1 MKLKAVYLSV
11 MMASALTSNIC
22 FAADLP
28 ASPDSTIPVN
38 QYVTQVNADN
48 SVTWRFF
55 APTAKSVSVVV
66 GVPSP
71 ESTHPMVKDSAG
83 VWIWRGPVMK
93 SNLYEY
99 FFNVDGVRS
108 IDTGTAMPKPQRQV
122 NSSMI
127 LVPGSILDVKAVPH
141 GDLVTVTYHSNA
153 LQAERQLYIWTPPG
167 YTGRG
172 KPLPVLYF
180 YHGFGDTG
188 RSAIDQGRIPQ
199 MMDNL
204 LADGKIE
211 PMLVVVPDT
220 ETDAK
225 GIVPEDFV
233 PQDRRKAFYPLN
245 AKAAD
250 NELMGDIIPLIDQR
264 YNVRKEADGRAL
276 AGLSQGGYQA
286 LVSGMNHLES
296 FGWLATFSGV
306 TTTTVPNDGVSARF
320 KDPQAINKQLHN
332 FTVVV
337 GDKDVVTGKDIA
349 GLKAELEKQKI
360 NFEYHE
366 YPGLNHEMDV
376 WRPAYA
382 EFVQKI
388 FKQ

>member
-1 MKLKAVYLSV
+1 

-28 ASPDSTIPVN
+28 SSPDSTIPVN

-83 VWIWRGPVMK
+83 VWSWRGPVMK

-153 LQAERQLYIWTPPG
+153 LQAERQLYVWTPPG

-233 PQDRRKAFYPLN
+233 PQDRRKVFYPLN